1 MLMEEQLHLNIV
13 LFWHALQLVLEV
25 IDQNNHSSCLTSGE
39 TLEIKLD
46 YNSYVS
52 KFHILPVM
60 TSKPG
65 MNPYHTHRPVIT
77 YLQPPQSCR
86 PCWGPASQ
94 MWTQMRGLMDEQA
107 FVLTEPTGL
116 RLQSLAQVVF
126 FVSSLWEKTQRCHS
140 NVYDTCFTSYLSQ
153 RLLKPCVP
161 GAREMCLRIR
171 LLKLTEHSV
180 LRNT

>member
-77 YLQPPQSCR
+77 YLQPPQSCH
-86 PCWGPASQ
+86 PCWGLASQ

-126 FVSSLWEKTQRCHS
+126 
-140 NVYDTCFTSYLSQ
+140 SYLLSERKHSAVTQ
-153 RLLKPCVP
+153 MYMIRVLPLTYLKDCSNLVYQVQ
-161 GAREMCLRIR
+161 GKYA
-171 LLKLTEHSV
+171 
-180 LRNT
+180 